1 MPQDLA
7 GQILTI
13 VQRKK
18 VGDRP
23 TTLFDLARHFG
34 ADVAVITSCVRLMID
49 QGLVEPSMVTIRGR
63 QTLHGLLP
71 HHPAAG
77 ADSVA
82 ADAPKSASERP
93 GGLDIVG

>member
-1 MPQDLA
+1 MAGYRRGMPQDLA

-18 VGDRP
+18 VGERP

-34 ADVAVITSCVRLMID
+34 ADVAVITSCARLMVD

-63 QTLHGLLP
+63 RALHGLLP
-71 HHPAAG
+71 HHPVAA

-82 ADAPKSASERP
+82 ADAAKVASEQ
-93 GGLDIVG
+93 D